1 MYINIKNTLKEN
13 HIMFEEYNHE
23 PILSFERPK
32 EVKERLQYAGVESK
46 SLFIKDK
53 S

>member
-1 MYINIKNTLKEN
+1 MYSNIKNILKEN
-13 HIMFEEYNHE
+13 HILFEEYNNE

-32 EVKERLQYAGVESK
+32 EIKERLQYAGVESK
-46 SLFIKDK
+46 NLFIKDK